1 MNAPTHMSVRAD
13 MVTTWRPALF
23 VLAGGLILLGF
34 LFRTEVIAAVDVW
47 NSSTAYN
54 HCFLILPIALW
65 LAWHR
70 RELLAGLTARPTLL
84 ALPAGFVLGAI
95 WFVADRLGIMEGRQ
109 LVAIGFVELL
119 FFSVLGWPLYRALIV
134 PLLYLFFLVPFGGFL
149 VAPLQSFTTQFVVHG
164 LNLLGIPN
172 FNEGNTIE
180 IPQGVFY
187 IAEACA
193 GLRFLIA
200 AAAFSVLYACVI
212 YRSSLRRL
220 LFILAAVCVPV
231 IANGLRAL
239 GIVWLG
245 HALGSATAAATD
257 HVLYG
262 YLFFSIV
269 LLLLILLGLLF
280 RDDRQAVPWRP
291 AIAPGPPTTPAAR
304 HGWPAA
310 ALVIVLAAIFPLLAL
325 RIDDAAAKTRL
336 AAPVAFPGCQPADS
350 PAGFAPLSVAGG
362 ALAHFACAN
371 GTLALTVALFPPRS
385 DPRLVLDAERIL
397 SERDANEAQI
407 RTLTIHGAEPQN
419 WVLVA
424 IPEPPAATASAL
436 WIDGRPASGNLRS
449 RLRLAMNSLLGGKH
463 APLVVSLKMVGP
475 SRVAAERIAAFLTA
489 GGVPGTLLAEW
500 TTTSLRNTHSASR

>member
-1 MNAPTHMSVRAD
+1 MSAHAD
-13 MVTTWRPALF
+13 TAATWHPAVF
-23 VLAGGLILLGF
+23 VLAGGLVLLGF
-34 LFRTEVIAAVDVW
+34 VFHTELVAAIQVW

-70 RELLAGLTARPTLL
+70 RELLTGLTARPTLL
-84 ALPAGFVLGAI
+84 ALPAGFVLGAV

-109 LVAIGFVELL
+109 LVAIGFVQLL
-119 FFSVLGWPLYRALIV
+119 FFSVLGWPLYRALIA

-149 VAPLQSFTTQFVVHG
+149 VPALQSFTTHFVVHG

-200 AAAFSVLYACVI
+200 AAAFSVLYACII
-212 YRSSLRRL
+212 YRSSGRRL

-231 IANGLRAL
+231 IANGFRAL

-245 HALGSATAAATD
+245 YALGSATAAATD

-280 RDDRQAVPWRP
+280 RDDRGAAPLRSAVAPRLPP
-291 AIAPGPPTTPAAR
+291 ARAER
-304 HGWPAA
+304 HGLPAA
-310 ALVIVLAAIFPLLAL
+310 ALVVVVAAIFPLLAL
-325 RIDDAAAKTRL
+325 QIDHAAAATRL
-336 AAPVAFPGCQPADS
+336 AAPAHFPGCRPADS
-350 PAGFAPLSVAGG
+350 AAGFPVLAVAGG
-362 ALAHFACAN
+362 ALAHFTCAD

-385 DPRLVLDAERIL
+385 DPRLVLDAERVL
-397 SERDANEAQI
+397 SERDANEAEI
-407 RTLTIHGAEPQN
+407 RTFRVHGTDPQS

-424 IPEPPAATASAL
+424 IPAPPAVTASAL
-436 WIDGRPASGNLRS
+436 WIDGRPATSDLRS
-449 RLRLAMNSLLGGKH
+449 RLRLAMHSLLGGTH

-475 SRVAAERIAAFLTA
+475 PRAAAERIAAFLST
-489 GGVPGTLLAEW
+489 GGVPGTLLSEW
-500 TTTSLRNTHSASR
+500 STAALQNPRSASR